1 MMESSCAWRLRAMLA
16 VTCLSWSDAL
26 THGAPVRPGAAAAAH
41 APRGARASVRPTMGL
56 EENMFGDMIRIR
68 PDDRTYI
75 MGVDIKQ
82 NKYKTLDR
90 SWDVDDS
97 LDELQRLCET
107 AGLEVVGRDYQN
119 MQHPNPSTFI
129 GTGKV
134 REMEAAVTELD
145 VGTVVF
151 DDELT
156 PAQQR
161 NVQKALGGDVMVID
175 RTMLILQIFNQ
186 RARTR
191 EAKLQVQAAQLTY
204 MMPRLQTYMTTGAGM
219 DSKGGASS
227 GGGGRFLKGAGE
239 SQLEM
244 DRRLFRAQLVAI
256 EKEMEEVAE
265 KRKLYRDK
273 RKAKDDLPVVAI
285 VGYTNSGKSTLLNR
299 LCSSDEVYADDLL
312 FATLDPTTRRVTLPG
327 GKEVLISDT
336 VGFIQKLPTKL
347 VSAFRATLEELEDAN
362 LILHVVDAVSPLVLQ
377 HVNSVQ
383 GIVDDMNAA
392 ETAQILVLNK
402 ADRLAEV
409 QQEAQAAQQAREVR
423 EAELEAR
430 LQQLQGDEGQP
441 EAAASDAEAA
451 AAAATA
457 AAAAAADG
465 ADGSSSS
472 SNNSRR
478 SGTGVFGS
486 GGGFVDY
493 VESPEA
499 LLTANEAVS
508 PVCAIPTSARTGA
521 GVDELLEMIELALLQ
536 TTVLVEC
543 TLPYSA
549 GEFLGKIHK
558 VGTVLEEEYV
568 ESGTKIIAYLPPS
581 LRNKL
586 QAERLLKQGQS
597 GYSPRLARME
607 MEREQRQRL
616 EEEKQAG
623 RPPPKA
629 R

>member
-1 MMESSCAWRLRAMLA
+1 MAVARPSWRLPALLA
-16 VTCLSWSDAL
+16 VTCLSWTEAL
-26 THGAPVRPGAAAAAH
+26 THSAPVRPGAAVSRAW
-41 APRGARASVRPTMGL
+41 RRARAAVRPTMGVD
-56 EENMFGDMIRIR
+56 ENMFGEMIRLR
-68 PDDRTYI
+68 AGDRTYM

-82 NKYKTLDR
+82 NKYKTLDS
-90 SWDVDDS
+90 SWDVSDS
-97 LDELQRLCET
+97 LDELARLCDT

-129 GTGKV
+129 GSGKV
-134 REMEAAVTELD
+134 REMEAAVMELD
-145 VGTVVF
+145 VGTIVF

-156 PAQQR
+156 PAQGR
-161 NVQKALGGDVMVID
+161 NLQKALGGDVMVID

-204 MMPRLQTYMTTGAGM
+204 MMPRLSSYMTTGAGM

-244 DRRLFRAQLVAI
+244 DRRLFRAQLQSI

-265 KRKLYRDK
+265 KRKLYREK
-273 RKAKDDLPVVAI
+273 RKEKDDLPVVAI

-383 GIVDDMNAA
+383 NIVDDMQAA

-402 ADRLAEV
+402 ADKLAEA
-409 QQEAQAAQQAREVR
+409 QQAAQQAQEEE
-423 EAELEAR
+423 EAQQAEQEAQ
-430 LQQLQGDEGQP
+430 LQLQGGEGQL
-441 EAAASDAEAA
+441 EAEAGDAEATA
-451 AAAATA
+451 ASATA
-457 AAAAAADG
+457 AGAAGAAG
-465 ADGSSSS
+465 ATDGSS
-472 SNNSRR
+472 R
-478 SGTGVFGS
+478 SGGS
-486 GGGFVDY
+486 GGSGGSRGGFVDY
-493 VESPEA
+493 VESPEP

-536 TTVLVEC
+536 TSVLVEC

-586 QAERLLKQGQS
+586 QAERHLKQGQS
-597 GYSPRLARME
+597 GYSPRLARIE
-607 MEREQRQRL
+607 MEREQRQRQ

-623 RPPPKA
+623 RGPPKA